1 MTRDELL
8 RAMEELLEQ
17 PDGALNGPEGLDTL
31 EQWNS
36 MAMIGFIALVDENFG
51 VTLSP
56 RKFVNCVT
64 VDDLLK
70 LVPFA

>member
-8 RAMEELLEQ
+8 RAMEDLMELQ
-17 PDGALNGPEGLDTL
+17 TGALNGPERLDGM

-36 MAMIGFIALVDENFG
+36 LAMIGFIALVDEHFG
-51 VTLSP
+51 ETLSP
-56 RKFVNCVT
+56 RKFVNCST